1 MTTQN
6 KLLAL
11 GAPLLVALLYL
22 GLRQPKIEEPPAPTK
37 SLPETSVAANKAA
50 KPSVSGSVV
59 TGAATPVDPQFIE
72 QLRSRYGAKISNPY
86 VQVKLIEALMRHFQ
100 KTDFLHWREELL
112 RAVRAAFPAHYDQI
126 EKNLDRRLEYERWM
140 KENRTNLEAMDP
152 EARRAAIREERE
164 KLFGKEAA
172 DEIWASENKNQAV
185 NDTLKEVDALE
196 GKSMGEKVSTYTE
209 RLEEIYEENYDN
221 YLEQHRHEVLNRFLS
236 LDSVQADLTAMSAE
250 ERTGA
255 LRDIRKG
262 MGLDEAALQ
271 RWDTLDQTRDA
282 RWEQG
287 KKYMAER
294 AALVS
299 TYSGSELEKKLAE
312 LQQRYFGADAEVIA
326 AEEASGLFRFS
337 GPRKWG
343 QN

>member
-6 KLLAL
+6 KLLAFF
-11 GAPLLVALLYL
+11 APLLVVLLYL
-22 GLRQPKIEEPPAPTK
+22 GLRQPKIEEPSGGPK
-37 SLPETSVAANKAA
+37 SPPETTVDAKSPA
-50 KPSVSGSVV
+50 KPLLSGAVV
-59 TGAATPVDPQFIE
+59 ASSTNRVDPKLVE
-72 QLRSRYGAKISNPY
+72 QLRSRYGAKINNAY

-100 KTDFLHWREELL
+100 KTDFLHWRTELL
-112 RAVRAAFPAHYDQI
+112 RAARAAFPDHYDEI

-140 KENRTNLEAMDP
+140 KENRTNLGAMDP

-172 DEIWASENKNQAV
+172 DEIWASEDKNQAV
-185 NDTLKEVDALE
+185 NETLKEIDALE
-196 GKSMGEKVSTYTE
+196 GKSMGEKVSTYTD
-209 RLEEIYEENYDN
+209 RLEEIYEEQYDN

-262 MGLDEAALQ
+262 LGLDEAALK

-294 AALVS
+294 AALANAH
-299 TYSGSELEKKLAE
+299 SGAELEEKLAE
-312 LQQRYFGADAEVIA
+312 LRRRYFGTEAEVIA
-326 AEEASGLFRFS
+326 AEETSGLYRFG

>member
-6 KLLAL
+6 KFLAFL
-11 GAPLLVALLYL
+11 APLLVVLLYL
-22 GLRQPKIEEPPAPTK
+22 GLRQPKIEEPPAPPKT
-37 SLPETSVAANKAA
+37 SPETTVTANKTA

-59 TGAATPVDPQFIE
+59 AASATQVDLQFVE
-72 QLRSRYGAKISNPY
+72 QLRSRYGAKISNSY

-112 RAVRAAFPAHYDQI
+112 RAVRAAFPDHYDQI
-126 EKNLDRRLEYERWM
+126 EKNLDRRLEYEKWV
-140 KENRTNLEAMDP
+140 KENQTNLNAMDP

-185 NDTLKEVDALE
+185 SDTLKEIDALD
-196 GKSMGEKVSTYTE
+196 GKSIGEKVSTYTE
-209 RLEEIYEENYDN
+209 RLEEIHEENYDN
-221 YLEQHRHEVLNRFLS
+221 YMEQHRHEVLNRFLS

-250 ERTGA
+250 DRTAA

-262 MGLDEAALQ
+262 MGLDEAALK

-294 AALVS
+294 AAL
-299 TYSGSELEKKLAE
+299 TTTHSGSELEAKLAE
-312 LQQRYFGADAEVIA
+312 LRQRYFGTEAEVIA
-326 AEEASGLFRFS
+326 AEEASGLFRFG

>member
-6 KLLAL
+6 KLFAL
-11 GAPLLVALLYL
+11 GVPLLVVVLYL
-22 GLRQPKIEEPPAPTK
+22 GLRQPKIEEPPAAPK
-37 SLPETSVAANKAA
+37 SSPETTVATNVMA
-50 KPSVSGSVV
+50 KPLVSGAVV
-59 TGAATPVDPQFIE
+59 ASSPTVVDPKFVD
-72 QLRSRYGAKISNPY
+72 QLRSRYGSKISHPY

-100 KTDFLHWREELL
+100 KTDFLHWRQELL
-112 RAVRAAFPAHYDQI
+112 RVVRAAFPDRYDEI
-126 EKNLDRRLEYERWM
+126 EKNLDRRLEYERWR
-140 KENRTNLEAMDP
+140 KENRTNLDGMEP
-152 EARRAAIREERE
+152 EARRAAIREQRE

-185 NDTLKEVDALE
+185 NETLKEIDALE
-196 GKSMGEKVSTYTE
+196 GKSIGEKVSTYTE

-262 MGLDEAALQ
+262 MGLDEAALK

-294 AALVS
+294 AALAS
-299 TYSGSELEKKLAE
+299 LYSGSELEEKLAE
-312 LQQRYFGADAEVIA
+312 LRQRYFGTEAEVIA
-326 AEEASGLFRFS
+326 AEEASGLFRFG